1 MEQDVLRWQTFKDGD
16 RTVFESM
23 IRDHYRALFDYGKKF
38 IADHDALTDCIHD
51 LFASL
56 WDRRQHL
63 GNTDQIKPYL
73 LKSLR
78 NRILK
83 EIQRT
88 NVFTAI
94 EDWDESFL
102 NEEDIESR
110 IISSEYTEEKKKQ
123 IGYVLHTLTRRQQEI
138 IYLKFYENLNND
150 QIATVL
156 AISRPAVANL
166 LHLTL
171 KLFREKWEALLLS
184 IIILFAIH

>member
-1 MEQDVLRWQTFKDGD
+1 MEQDVIRWQRFKDGD
-16 RTVFESM
+16 RAVFESM
-23 IRDHYRALFDYGKKF
+23 IRDHYRTLFDYGRKF

-51 LFASL
+51 LFTSL
-56 WDRRQHL
+56 WDRREFL
-63 GNTDQIKPYL
+63 GSTDQIKPYL

-83 EIQRT
+83 EKQRT
-88 NVFTAI
+88 TAFTNI
-94 EDWDESFL
+94 EDLDELFL
-102 NEEDIESR
+102 SEDNVESR
-110 IISSEYTEEKKKQ
+110 IISSENSEDQKKQ

-138 IYLKFYENLNND
+138 IYLKFYENLTND

-171 KLFREKWEALLLS
+171 KLFREKWETL
-184 IIILFAIH
+184 IHLFLFVFVGV